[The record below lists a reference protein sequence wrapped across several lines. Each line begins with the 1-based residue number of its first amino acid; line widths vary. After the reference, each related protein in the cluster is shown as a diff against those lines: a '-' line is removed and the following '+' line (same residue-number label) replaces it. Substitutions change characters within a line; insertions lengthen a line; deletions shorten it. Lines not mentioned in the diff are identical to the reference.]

1 MRNAKLLMLN
11 TMILTVSGF
20 IMRTIGVA
28 FNVYLTNRIGA
39 AGIGLFE
46 LIMAVY
52 GLTVTFAA
60 AGVRLGA
67 TRLVTDAL
75 GQSRTDPSGAILTC
89 IRYGLITGCAVG
101 VILFYSSPL
110 IAQYWISDG
119 NAAAS
124 LKILSVSLPFTAMS
138 AALNG
143 YFTARKT
150 LLNYT
155 GIQLLGQLAKVLTTI
170 AALHRLFDG
179 GLGPSCACISFGMSL
194 SEALSCA
201 LSLAVCRADR
211 GRFKSFA
218 ATRYGL
224 RALLPIALPDAVGSG
239 MRSVLL
245 TIEHL
250 LIPVGFR
257 KSGQSAEQAM
267 NLYGNI
273 HGMALP
279 IILYPAAVLYALS
292 GLLIPELA
300 DCRAKD
306 RQSQIDFTVRFC
318 LRLTVLFSLGCAAFL
333 FFFAG
338 DVANCVYGDK
348 ASAFF
353 IRMLS
358 LLLPVMYAD
367 TMVDGMLKGLNEQLA
382 SMRYNIIDSSLCV
395 ALVYVLLPKYAAKGY
410 IFILFFSEIMNFSL
424 SFHRL
429 TTVCTVRVHLFDDLV
444 KPLFAAAGSMS
455 LLCFGKLFFAVG
467 TFRRKSALLL
477 LMAPGLM
484 LFGAAIWGLGCLQK
498 DEKEK
503 LRELFRA

>member
-20 IMRTIGVA
+20 FMRTIGVA

-52 GLTVTFAA
+52 ALTVTFAA

-67 TRLVTDAL
+67 TRLVTHAL
-75 GQSRTDPSGAILTC
+75 GQPRTDPSGAILTC
-89 IRYGLITGCAVG
+89 IRYGLVTGCAAALV
-101 VILFYSSPL
+101 LFYASPL
-110 IAQYWISDG
+110 IAQYWIADE
-119 NAAAS
+119 NAGTS
-124 LKILSVSLPFTAMS
+124 LKILAASLPFTAIS

-150 LLNYT
+150 LLKYA
-155 GIQLLGQLAKVLTTI
+155 GVQLLGQLAKVLATVL
-170 AALHRLFDG
+170 ALHRLRG
-179 GLGPSCACISFGMSL
+179 GEIGAACACISFGISL
-194 SEALSCA
+194 SETAACA
-201 LSLAVCRADR
+201 LLLAMCRADR
-211 GRFKSFA
+211 GAFRGFA
-218 ATRYGL
+218 PARCGL
-224 RALLPIALPDAVGSG
+224 NALLPIALPDAIGSG

-245 TIEHL
+245 TVEHL
-250 LIPVGFR
+250 LIPIGFR

-267 NLYGNI
+267 NLYGSI

-300 DCRAKD
+300 DCRSKGKQAH
-306 RQSQIDFTVRFC
+306 IDFTVRFC
-318 LRLTVLFSLGCAAFL
+318 LRLTVLFSLGCSAFL

-338 DVANCVYGDK
+338 DVACCVYGDDT
-348 ASAFF
+348 AAFF
-353 IRMLS
+353 IRLLS

-395 ALVYVLLPKYAAKGY
+395 ALVYVLLPKYAVKGY
-410 IFILFFSEIMNFSL
+410 LFILFFSEIMNFSL

-429 TTVCTVRVHLFDDLV
+429 TTACTVRVQVFHDLI
-444 KPLFAAAGSMS
+444 KPLLAAAGSMS
-455 LLCFGKLFFAVG
+455 LLSLGRLVFGVG
-467 TFRRKSALLL
+467 TLSQKGELLL
-477 LMAPGLM
+477 LLLPALA
-484 LFGAAIWGLGCLQK
+484 LFAAAAWGLGCLQK
-498 DEKEK
+498 EEKQK
-503 LRELFRA
+503 LKGLLRA